1 MGTQLLLSESKT
13 GIPSITSNTVCQ
25 LTCSELQWF
34 GLLLKHFSAGL
45 VLLSPIASTGSGQL
59 SKANVPREK
68 HELEV

>member
-25 LTCSELQWF
+25 LLCSELQWF
-34 GLLLKHFSAGL
+34 GLLKHFTARL
-45 VLLSPIASTGSGQL
+45 TLLSSIASNGSGQL
-59 SKANVPREK
+59 SKANVPRKK